1 MSILILRRCALKRIR
16 HPRSFHSSAF
26 WYAKKLETFNLADI
40 GEGITECEV
49 IRWTV
54 EPNSTVQAF
63 DMLCEVQSDK
73 ATVEITSPFDGVVK
87 ALMVKEG
94 EVAQVGSG
102 LCQIETEDDSPE
114 SEQSSAPEPAADPTP
129 SEPTPAAAPPQEPQ
143 QAVETSSK
151 SAAGLHPL
159 APGYVPNPK
168 EKDVLCTPSVRHF
181 ARSQGVDLANLVPGS
196 GKAGRIE
203 RKDVDA
209 YLAGKATS
217 SQPSQTS
224 STLAPVSV
232 SADDALVQLG
242 RTRYGMWKAMTK
254 SLEIPHFGY
263 TTSLDLTSLHAL
275 LPLLNANIPSQ
286 YLPEAQRKTSSPIV
300 SPSSIYPAPSLAAVN
315 PGAQFSRLTYLPFL
329 LKTLSKAMI
338 EWPLFRSSIS
348 LAGDKPALAI
358 RPSADISIALSTPT
372 GLYTPTIQAVS
383 TTLPTKAHDLYS
395 VASTLAHLSTLG
407 RQTPCGLSPREMP
420 RRGGTVTVSN
430 VGAIGQGEAAVP
442 RLVEGGGVAIAAIGR
457 AKWVWDVDRNPEG
470 ERRLRVGVSW
480 SADHR
485 VVEGAELAAFVES
498 WRSYVEK
505 PERLIAEAV

>member
-1 MSILILRRCALKRIR
+1 
-16 HPRSFHSSAF
+16 
-26 WYAKKLETFNLADI
+26 
-40 GEGITECEV
+40 
-49 IRWTV
+49 
-54 EPNSTVQAF
+54 
-63 DMLCEVQSDK
+63 MLCEVQSDK

-254 SLEIPHFGY
+254 VSK
-263 TTSLDLTSLHAL
+263 LTGWIRQLQLTRIIFAEL
-275 LPLLNANIPSQ
+275 GDTPLWVSNEH
-286 YLPEAQRKTSSPIV
+286 YLV
-300 SPSSIYPAPSLAAVN
+300 S
-315 PGAQFSRLTYLPFL
+315 
-329 LKTLSKAMI
+329 
-338 EWPLFRSSIS
+338 
-348 LAGDKPALAI
+348 DHH
-358 RPSADISIALSTPT
+358 
-372 GLYTPTIQAVS
+372 
-383 TTLPTKAHDLYS
+383 AHDYL
-395 VASTLAHLSTLG
+395 VTPRLSTLPLCM
-407 RQTPCGLSPREMP
+407 RYFPYSTPIYPHNIFLRHSAKHLPP
-420 RRGGTVTVSN
+420 SYP
-430 VGAIGQGEAAVP
+430 P
-442 RLVEGGGVAIAAIGR
+442 RLFIQLPHSLPSTQEL
-457 AKWVWDVDRNPEG
+457 N
-470 ERRLRVGVSW
+470 
-480 SADHR
+480 SA
-485 VVEGAELAAFVES
+485 V
-498 WRSYVEK
+498 
-505 PERLIAEAV
+505 